1 MQKYS
6 LFGYT
11 PNIFHCFFEVFLKTY
26 ANLLNHNDVVE
37 HIFSTA
43 GEKDNGSEG
52 KDTLLYS
59 CVRMCVREGKRKE
72 AGRADTHRSFSHFPL
87 SPITCNHKRPCA
99 SGFKAW

>member
-11 PNIFHCFFEVFLKTY
+11 PNIFHYFFEVFLKTY

-59 CVRMCVREGKRKE
+59 CVRMCVRKEKGKRSEKKE
-72 AGRADTHRSFSHFPL
+72 ST
-87 SPITCNHKRPCA
+87 NE
-99 SGFKAW
+99 

>member
-11 PNIFHCFFEVFLKTY
+11 PNIFHCFFEVFLKIC

-59 CVRMCVREGKRKE
+59 CVRMCAHEGGKE
-72 AGRADTHRSFSHFPL
+72 GSGQDGYTQKFFAL
-87 SPITCNHKRPCA
+87 SSITYHL
-99 SGFKAW
+99 